1 MSHSRQLTTF
11 YIGKNLYG
19 IDVSWVQEVTGALQ
33 IVSVPL
39 APSFVSG
46 LINLRGQIATA
57 VAMKSLFGLSVTK
70 DLGRTIDE
78 DRESMSVI
86 CRFEGN
92 LVALLVDSIGDV
104 MEVSEDRFEMAPMTV
119 PPVVRR
125 FLSGVY
131 KIDGALLSVVDVAK
145 VAAIA
150 SEALNSEQNLESKIG

>member
-1 MSHSRQLTTF
+1 MSQSRQLTTF
-11 YIGKNLYG
+11 FIGKNLYG
-19 IDVSWVQEVTGALQ
+19 IDVSWVQEVTGPLQ

-39 APSFVSG
+39 APPFVSG

-57 VAMKSLFGLSVTK
+57 VGMKPLFGLTSA
-70 DLGRTIDE
+70 DGARQ
-78 DRESMSVI
+78 ESMSVI

-104 MEVSEDRFEMAPMTV
+104 MEVSEDRFELAPMTV

-131 KIDGALLSVVDVAK
+131 KVDAALLSVVDVAK

-150 SEALNSEQNLESKIG
+150 SEALNLEQNIETKVV